1 MTNQK
6 SPVGIL
12 GGGITGLSIAY
23 ALNKK
28 DIDAKVYEKNETVG
42 GAIQSVHKNEWL
54 IEEGP
59 NTIQFNEQSEWD
71 LLDELDLDEKLIE
84 ANEASKKRFVVRDK
98 KPIAIPTSL
107 GDFLTSPLLSVKAKL
122 RLLKEPFAAHS
133 VKHDESVASFIE
145 RRLGKEP
152 LDYGINPFVSG
163 IYAGD
168 PSELSTKHTFATLWQ
183 MEQNHGS
190 LLKGMIKQDRT
201 SNATK
206 RALISFA
213 NGNQTLPKAMAK
225 SLNIPV
231 RTATEVT
238 GIKKTDG
245 HWEVTVKNNG
255 GSTQHHHECLISTL
269 PAHSASAVFKSEL
282 FDELAGLPYAPMSVL
297 ALGLKRDQID
307 HPLDGFG
314 MLIPEVEGYQTLGV
328 LFSSTLFA
336 RRAPEGHELLTCFI
350 GGDRNPEAAY
360 KSQKELQQLVLSEL
374 DELLGIDG
382 EPVFSHH
389 KCWSR
394 AIPQYKVG
402 YDHYLSLI
410 KQIEEQHH
418 GLYLDG
424 NYRSGVAVPD
434 CIRSGFETAQKV
446 QTFLKSTT

>member
-28 DIDAKVYEKNETVG
+28 DIDATVYEKNKTVG

-59 NTIQFNEQSEWD
+59 NTIQFNKQSEWD
-71 LLDELDLDEKLIE
+71 LLDELDLNENLIK

-98 KPIAIPTSL
+98 QPIAIPTSL
-107 GDFLTSPLLSVKAKL
+107 GDFLTSPLLSVKGKL

-168 PSELSTKHTFATLWQ
+168 PSDLSIKHTFAMLWQ

-190 LLKGMIKQDRT
+190 LFKGMIKRDRT
-201 SNATK
+201 PNATK
-206 RALISFA
+206 RALISFT
-213 NGNQTLPKAMAK
+213 NGNQTLPEAMAK

-255 GSTQHHHECLISTL
+255 NSTQHYHECLISTL
-269 PAHSASAVFKSEL
+269 PAHTASAVFKSDL

-374 DELLGIDG
+374 DELLGIGG

-410 KQIEEQHH
+410 KQIEEQHR

-434 CIRSGFETAQKV
+434 CI
-446 QTFLKSTT
+446 